1 MFEDAR
7 GETFKQKVR
16 PLVDFHQGVRVAYE
30 MVHRC
35 HGNTALWPMRNL
47 SKQDPPHNKLTSC
60 KILSYALRVGTG
72 LSASPS
78 TFRQFSI
85 HIGRLG
91 YFEGA
96 VCWNLRESTN
106 IANTPIILAV
116 MADNW
121 CTNKDSTI
129 SFTAP
134 TGIPLSNGESSHIY
148 YCIHHYLVV

>member
-1 MFEDAR
+1 MFQHAR
-7 GETFKQKVR
+7 GK
-16 PLVDFHQGVRVAYE
+16 PLNKNTPLGGFPSTSQGCLWNGAP
-30 MVHRC
+30 MPWK
-35 HGNTALWPMRNL
+35 HGPLTSEKPIKTR
-47 SKQDPPHNKLTSC
+47 PPHNKLTSW
-60 KILSYALRVGTG
+60 KILGYALRVGTC

-91 YFEGA
+91 WFEGA

-106 IANTPIILAV
+106 IAITPIILAV

-121 CTNKDSTI
+121 CTNKDSTM

-134 TGIPLSNGESSHIY
+134 TGIPLSNGESFHIY